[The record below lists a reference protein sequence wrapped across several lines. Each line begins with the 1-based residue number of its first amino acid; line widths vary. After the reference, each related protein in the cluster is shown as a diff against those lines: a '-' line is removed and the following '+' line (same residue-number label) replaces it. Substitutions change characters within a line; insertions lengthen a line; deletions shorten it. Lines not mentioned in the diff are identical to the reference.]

1 MRRVMEPQFQIGE
14 QAIEDLKFD
23 LKCRDEL
30 PEVLMGLQ
38 SLYNDPVAR
47 TEVFQALQALIPAGV
62 NPDKGRPGMD
72 LWRIL
77 VMGVV
82 KLNCAWD
89 YDKVHDQVNN
99 HRMLRRILMHPD
111 WNQQT
116 YARQTLE
123 DNLKLFTPEIA
134 ERISAIA
141 VRHGHRLAGVAD
153 QPLMGSCDSFVV
165 KTDVAFPVDIFKLLQ
180 ALGLIIA
187 FMLDVCGEGSLKG
200 WRKGRDYL
208 KKARKLFNRV
218 RKLKRL
224 KGREGQAKQDE
235 RIKAAHLAYLELAQ
249 QIVEKARATLAG
261 MNWSAVWPRL
271 KADRIFEWIAH
282 AEREM
287 DQIRRRVIEGATIP
301 QHEKVLSLFEEHT
314 EWINKGKK
322 GVPVELGVPVG
333 VVKDQFG
340 FFLHH
345 RVMTHESDEA
355 AAQPMIAAAKQRFP
369 RLKGCSFDRGF
380 HSPRNQEQLPR
391 IVDVVILP
399 RKGRLSAE
407 ALAIEQNEEFQH
419 WRRKHS
425 AVEAAISALDNHALD
440 LCRDHGLDGFK
451 RYVALGI
458 LARNLQIIGH
468 LAQQQALK
476 RQRRAQ
482 KLKRAA

>member
-1 MRRVMEPQFQIGE
+1 MRRVIDPQLKIGE
-14 QAIEDLKFD
+14 QVIEDLKFD

-38 SLYNDPVAR
+38 SLYSDPVAR
-47 TEVFQALQALIPAGV
+47 TEIFQTLQTLIPAGV
-62 NPDKGRPGMD
+62 DPDKGRPGMD
-72 LWRIL
+72 LWKIL

-99 HRMLRRILMHPD
+99 HLMLRRVLMHPD
-111 WNQQT
+111 WDRQT
-116 YARQTLE
+116 YALQTIE
-123 DNLKLFTPEIA
+123 DNLKWFTPEIG
-134 ERISAIA
+134 EQISAIA
-141 VRHGHRLAGVAD
+141 VRHGHRLAGLAD
-153 QPLMGSCDSFVV
+153 RPLMGSCDSFVV
-165 KTDVAFPVDIFKLLQ
+165 KTNVAFPVDIFKLLQ

-187 FMLDVCGEGSLKG
+187 FMQDTCGEWGLKG
-200 WRKGRDYL
+200 WRKGLDYL

-224 KGREGQAKQDE
+224 KGREGQAEQDE
-235 RIKAAHLAYLELAQ
+235 RIKAAHLAYLQLAE
-249 QIVEKARATLAG
+249 QIVAKARATLSG
-261 MNWSAVWPRL
+261 MDWSEVLPRL

-287 DQIRRRVIEGATIP
+287 DQIRRRVIAGETIP
-301 QHEKVLSLFEEHT
+301 QHEKVLSIFEEHT

-333 VVKDQFG
+333 IVKDQIG
-340 FFLHH
+340 FILHH

-355 AAQPMIAAAKQRFP
+355 AAQPMIAVAKQRFP
-369 RLKGCSFDRGF
+369 WLKGCSFDRGF
-380 HSPRNQEQLPR
+380 HSPRNQEHLPR
-391 IVDVVILP
+391 ILDVVILP

-407 ALAIEQNEEFQH
+407 ALAIEQSEAFQH
-419 WRRKHS
+419 WRRQHS
-425 AVEAAISALDNHALD
+425 AVEAAISALDNHGLD
-440 LCRDHGLDGFK
+440 LCRDHGLEGFK

-458 LARNLQIIGH
+458 LARNLQIVGH
-468 LAQQQALK
+468 LAKQKALK